1 MVNTNHFSGI
11 VKILEDPKEFSLN
24 SKTQGTYFRVEVP
37 QRRKNSI
44 ISVLIWGN
52 LGRDVQ
58 KFYKQ
63 RDYIII
69 EGYTSFQS
77 NLFSQLTTKTS
88 KKVHL
93 TVTKIYPILL
103 NSDRTSTKI

>member
-1 MVNTNHFSGI
+1 MVNTNYFSGI
-11 VKILEDPKEFSLN
+11 VKILETPKEFSLN
-24 SKTQGTYFRVEVP
+24 SKTQGTYFHVEVP
-37 QRRKNSI
+37 QKRKKSVL
-44 ISVLIWGN
+44 SVLIWGN

-63 RDYIII
+63 RDYILI

-77 NLFSQLTTKTS
+77 NPFSQSTIKTS
-88 KKVHL
+88 KRVHV

-103 NSDRTSTKI
+103 NSDRVSKKI